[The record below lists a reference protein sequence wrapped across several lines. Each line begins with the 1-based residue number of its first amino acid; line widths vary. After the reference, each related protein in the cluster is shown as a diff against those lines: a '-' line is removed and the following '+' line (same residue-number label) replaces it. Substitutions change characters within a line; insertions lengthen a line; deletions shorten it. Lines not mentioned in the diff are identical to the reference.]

1 MTITFCPLQC
11 SDDRQIVVSAN
22 KHSSLPLQ
30 MTRMKA
36 RLPLSAVD
44 KDGHLISGM
53 IFLSIA
59 STNHLQAS
67 NRSIVLLLADDDV
80 VSSPAAPGIFAINA
94 KHYHGTNLH
103 FNVD

>member
-1 MTITFCPLQC
+1 
-11 SDDRQIVVSAN
+11 
-22 KHSSLPLQ
+22 

-53 IFLSIA
+53 SFLRIVQ
-59 STNHLQAS
+59 TNHFKAS
-67 NRSIVLLLADDDV
+67 NRSIALLYADDDV

-94 KHYHGTNLH
+94 KHYHGTHYVYIRAEHTILI
-103 FNVD
+103 